1 APGGEA
7 QRRGFPAARGPD
19 DADELARRDAQ
30 IDVVERQHPPGAADI
45 FLAQMGDVDRSA
57 PPLDHGD
64 RSPRARAYWW
74 RMIFSENRYSFFGIM
89 RLLVAHDLIRKPV
102 PTFRDHAR
110 SAAAGELARLVL
122 ELPRR
127 QLGQRVIDVAGIE
140 QPLRRQLDVAHLVL
154 HEPGLH
160 VEHAGDVDRAVR

>member
-1 APGGEA
+1 
-7 QRRGFPAARGPD
+7 
-19 DADELARRDAQ
+19 
-30 IDVVERQHPPGAADI
+30 
-45 FLAQMGDVDRSA
+45 
-57 PPLDHGD
+57 
-64 RSPRARAYWW
+64 AYWW

-160 VEHAGDVDRAVR
+160 VEHAGDVDRAVRAARRPGIVVQQLRAGLGAGADRQIDEGLPGRAAVIGLAVVADGAQIADVIVLHTLALILVESTFYHPY